1 MHFSDWEEKNLPL
14 VFFFVD
20 FLLPIFPPLAAI
32 VVRNGRLSD
41 CDSAN
46 LLLKDGFQ
54 VKDEH
59 Y

>member
-32 VVRNGRLSD
+32 VVRDGRF
-41 CDSAN
+41 N
-46 LLLKDGFQ
+46 
-54 VKDEH
+54 
-59 Y
+59 